1 MTHEASR
8 VGKLEPIYALVVG
21 PKADTGK
28 AVRFAYREI
37 LTREPNAE
45 ELAEGREI
53 VAAAETPA
61 EGVADLRWTLF
72 NCHEFRYLP

>member
-1 MTHEASR
+1 M
-8 VGKLEPIYALVVG
+8 
-21 PKADTGK
+21 
-28 AVRFAYREI
+28 RFAYREI

-53 VAAAETPA
+53 VAAAATPGD
-61 EGVADLRWTLF
+61 GVADLRWALF